1 MLKKFGGH
9 SQAGGFTAPC
19 DNEADFQQQII
30 TTAKKITPVEFIP
43 VLSIDYELEQPSIPN
58 ELYATLQQLEP
69 FGEGNHEPVFL
80 MRGVA
85 VHNQE
90 VVGRQQSHLKLYLES
105 GGVAHTAIGFGFAF
119 CREQLSVG
127 QKIDVAFCLRMGD
140 DNKHT
145 LELIDIKLHD
155 EN

>member
-1 MLKKFGGH
+1 M
-9 SQAGGFTAPC
+9 
-19 DNEADFQQQII
+19 
-30 TTAKKITPVEFIP
+30 
-43 VLSIDYELEQPSIPN
+43 
-58 ELYATLQQLEP
+58 
-69 FGEGNHEPVFL
+69 
-80 MRGVA
+80 
-85 VHNQE
+85 HNQE

-140 DNKHT
+140 DSKHT